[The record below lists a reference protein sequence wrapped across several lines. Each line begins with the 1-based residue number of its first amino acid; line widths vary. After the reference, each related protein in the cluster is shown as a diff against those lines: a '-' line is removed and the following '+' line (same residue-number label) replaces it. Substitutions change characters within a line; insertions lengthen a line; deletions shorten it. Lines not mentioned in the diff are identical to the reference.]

1 LVSSAGSFGLT
12 SESRLT
18 NYRQLTTDNRQ
29 LMTSIATKAVLRL
42 DHVSKTYGEGES
54 RVEAV
59 HDVSM
64 DLDAG
69 KFIFLM
75 GPSGSGKTT
84 LLMLMGC
91 LLRPTVG
98 SVHIFDEEVSAM
110 TESRLPR
117 VRRNRIGYIFQG
129 FNLFPA
135 LTAVENVEATLNLKG
150 YRGEE
155 GRVEARNLLSR
166 VGLANRMHH
175 LPEDLSGGE
184 KQRVAVARALAGNP
198 PIILADEPTGM
209 LDSKTGRLISEI
221 LRDLAHQEGRL
232 VFMVSHD
239 SRITG
244 LADEIFNIEDGVLEG
259 K

>member
-1 LVSSAGSFGLT
+1 
-12 SESRLT
+12 
-18 NYRQLTTDNRQ
+18 
-29 LMTSIATKAVLRL
+29 MTSIATQTVLRL

-54 RVEAV
+54 SVEAV
-59 HDVSM
+59 QDVSM
-64 DLDAG
+64 NLDAG

-91 LLRPTVG
+91 LLRPTAG
-98 SVHIFDEEVSAM
+98 SVHVFDEEVSSLA
-110 TESRLPR
+110 EGRLPR
-117 VRRNRIGYIFQG
+117 VRRDRIGFIFQG

-135 LTAVENVEATLNLKG
+135 LTALENVEATLNLKG
-150 YRGEE
+150 LRGEA
-155 GRVEARNLLSR
+155 GRAEARKLLGR
-166 VGLANRMHH
+166 VGLEKRMHH

-198 PIILADEPTGM
+198 PIILADEPTGL

-221 LRDLAHQEGRL
+221 LRDLAHREGRL

-244 LADEIFNIEDGVLEG
+244 LADEIFNIEDGVLKGQQGESRS
-259 K
+259 

>member
-1 LVSSAGSFGLT
+1 
-12 SESRLT
+12 
-18 NYRQLTTDNRQ
+18 
-29 LMTSIATKAVLRL
+29 MTSIATQTVLRL

-54 RVEAV
+54 SVEAV
-59 HDVSM
+59 QDVSM
-64 DLDAG
+64 NLDAG

-91 LLRPTVG
+91 LLRPTAG
-98 SVHIFDEEVSAM
+98 SVHVFDEEVSSLA
-110 TESRLPR
+110 EGRLPR
-117 VRRNRIGYIFQG
+117 VRRDRIGFIFQG

-135 LTAVENVEATLNLKG
+135 LTALENVEATLNLKG
-150 YRGEE
+150 LRGEA
-155 GRVEARNLLSR
+155 GRAEARKLLGR
-166 VGLANRMHH
+166 VGLEKRMHH

-221 LRDLAHQEGRL
+221 LRDLAHREGRL

-244 LADEIFNIEDGVLEG
+244 LADEIFNIEDGVLKGQQGESRS
-259 K
+259 

>member
-1 LVSSAGSFGLT
+1 
-12 SESRLT
+12 
-18 NYRQLTTDNRQ
+18 
-29 LMTSIATKAVLRL
+29 MTSVSTQTVLRL
-42 DHVSKTYGEGES
+42 DRVSKTYGEGES
-54 RVEAV
+54 SVDAV
-59 HDVSM
+59 QDVS
-64 DLDAG
+64 LELEAG

-91 LLRPTVG
+91 LLRPTSG
-98 SVHIFDEEVSAM
+98 SVHIFDEEVSAL
-110 TESRLPR
+110 EEARLPR
-117 VRRNRIGYIFQG
+117 VRRTQIGYIFQG

-135 LTAVENVEATLNLKG
+135 LTALENVEATLNLKG
-150 YRGEE
+150 WRGEE
-155 GRVEARNLLSR
+155 GRAEARNLLTR
-166 VGLANRMHH
+166 VGLEKRMHH

-184 KQRVAVARALAGNP
+184 KQRVAVARALAGDP

-221 LRDLAHQEGRL
+221 LRDLAHKEGRL

-239 SRITG
+239 SRVTA
-244 LADEIFNIEDGVLEG
+244 LADQIFNIEDGVLEG

>member
-1 LVSSAGSFGLT
+1 MTKDEGRLLT
-12 SESRLT
+12 QT
-18 NYRQLTTDNRQ
+18 
-29 LMTSIATKAVLRL
+29 VLRL

-54 RVEAV
+54 SVEAV

-91 LLRPTVG
+91 LLRPTAG
-98 SVHIFDEEVSAM
+98 SVHVFDEEVSSMPEA
-110 TESRLPR
+110 RLPR
-117 VRRNRIGYIFQG
+117 VRRDRIGFIFQG
-129 FNLFPA
+129 FNLYPA
-135 LTAVENVEATLNLKG
+135 LTALENVEATLNLKG
-150 YRGEE
+150 CRGEE
-155 GRVEARNLLSR
+155 GQAEARSLLGR
-166 VGLANRMHH
+166 VGLTKRMHH

-221 LRDLAHQEGRL
+221 LRDLAHEERRL

-244 LADEIFNIEDGVLEG
+244 LADEIFRIEDGVLEG
-259 K
+259 KKLEASS

>member
-1 LVSSAGSFGLT
+1 MV
-12 SESRLT
+12 SRLT
-18 NYRQLTTDNRQ
+18 IGRSDDPVIERTNDTQIVVR
-29 LMTSIATKAVLRL
+29 LR
-42 DHVSKTYGEGES
+42 HVSKTYGEGES
-54 RVEAV
+54 SVEAV
-59 HDVSM
+59 QDVS
-64 DLDAG
+64 LELTAG
-69 KFIFLM
+69 KFVFLM

-84 LLMLMGC
+84 LLLLMGC
-91 LLRPTVG
+91 LLRPTSG
-98 SVHIFDEEVSAM
+98 SVHIFDEEVSSLAEA
-110 TESRLPR
+110 TLPR
-117 VRRNRIGYIFQG
+117 VRRSRIGYIFQG

-135 LTAVENVEATLNLKG
+135 LTALENVEATLNLKG
-150 YRGEE
+150 LRGEQACAQ
-155 GRVEARNLLSR
+155 ARNLLER
-166 VGLANRMHH
+166 VGLSKRTEH

-239 SRITG
+239 SRITE
-244 LADEIFNIEDGVLEG
+244 LADKIFHIDDGVLKE

>member
-1 LVSSAGSFGLT
+1 
-12 SESRLT
+12 
-18 NYRQLTTDNRQ
+18 
-29 LMTSIATKAVLRL
+29 MTSTTTQTVLRL
-42 DHVSKTYGEGES
+42 DHVSKTYGDGES
-54 RVEAV
+54 SVEAV
-59 HDVSM
+59 RDVSIE
-64 DLDAG
+64 LDAG

-91 LLRPTVG
+91 LLRPTSG
-98 SVHIFDEEVSAM
+98 SVHVFGEEVSSMA
-110 TESRLPR
+110 EGRLPR
-117 VRRNRIGYIFQG
+117 IRRNRIGYIFQG

-135 LTAVENVEATLNLKG
+135 LTALENVEATLNLKG
-150 YRGEE
+150 SRG
-155 GRVEARNLLSR
+155 GEARAEAANLLAR
-166 VGLANRMHH
+166 VGLANRMDH

-221 LRDLAHQEGRL
+221 LRDLAHEEGRL

-239 SRITG
+239 NRITA
-244 LADEIFNIEDGVLEG
+244 LADEIFHIDDGRLLT
-259 K
+259 

>member
-1 LVSSAGSFGLT
+1 
-12 SESRLT
+12 
-18 NYRQLTTDNRQ
+18 
-29 LMTSIATKAVLRL
+29 MPIATQTVLRL
-42 DHVSKTYGEGES
+42 DRVSKTYGEGES
-54 RVEAV
+54 FVEAV
-59 HDVSM
+59 RDVS
-64 DLDAG
+64 LELEAG

-91 LLRPTVG
+91 LLRPTTG
-98 SVHIFDEEVSAM
+98 SVHIFDQEVS
-110 TESRLPR
+110 TLNERRLPR
-117 VRRNRIGYIFQG
+117 IRRDKIGFIFQG

-135 LTAVENVEATLNLKG
+135 LTALENVEATLNLKG
-150 YRGEE
+150 YRG
-155 GRVEARNLLSR
+155 GEARDEAGRLLAR
-166 VGLANRMHH
+166 VGLEKRMDH

-209 LDSKTGRLISEI
+209 LDSKTGRLISEM

-239 SRITG
+239 NRITA
-244 LADEIFNIEDGVLEG
+244 LADQIFNIEDGVLEG
-259 K
+259 QE

>member
-1 LVSSAGSFGLT
+1 MPTALQT
-12 SESRLT
+12 
-18 NYRQLTTDNRQ
+18 
-29 LMTSIATKAVLRL
+29 VLKL
-42 DHVSKTYGEGES
+42 DHVSKTYGDGEGS
-54 RVEAV
+54 VEAV

-64 DLDAG
+64 DLEAG

-84 LLMLMGC
+84 LLMMMGC
-91 LLRPTVG
+91 LLRPTTG
-98 SVHIFDEEVSAM
+98 SVHIFDEEVSSMA
-110 TESRLPR
+110 ERSLPQ

-135 LTAVENVEATLNLKG
+135 LTAQENVEATLNLKG
-150 YRGEE
+150 VRGDV
-155 GRVEARNLLSR
+155 GRAEARGLLER
-166 VGLANRMHH
+166 VGLAKRMHH

-239 SRITG
+239 NRITS
-244 LADEIFNIEDGVLEG
+244 LADRIYYVEDGKLTE

>member
-1 LVSSAGSFGLT
+1 
-12 SESRLT
+12 
-18 NYRQLTTDNRQ
+18 
-29 LMTSIATKAVLRL
+29 MTSTTTQTVLRL
-42 DHVSKTYGEGES
+42 DHVSKTYGDGES
-54 RVEAV
+54 SVEAV
-59 HDVSM
+59 RDVSM
-64 DLDAG
+64 ELDAG

-91 LLRPTVG
+91 LLRPTAG
-98 SVHIFDEEVSAM
+98 SVHIFDQEVSTLA
-110 TESRLPR
+110 EARLPR
-117 VRRNRIGYIFQG
+117 VRRTRIGYIFQG

-135 LTAVENVEATLNLKG
+135 LTALENVEATLNLKG

-155 GRVEARNLLSR
+155 ARTEARNLLDR
-166 VGLANRMHH
+166 VGLSKRMHH

-239 SRITG
+239 NRITG
-244 LADEIFNIEDGVLEG
+244 LADRIYHVDDGELAE

>member
-1 LVSSAGSFGLT
+1 
-12 SESRLT
+12 
-18 NYRQLTTDNRQ
+18 
-29 LMTSIATKAVLRL
+29 MTSITTQTVLRL

-54 RVEAV
+54 AVEAV

-64 DLDAG
+64 GLEAG
-69 KFIFLM
+69 KFVFLM

-91 LLRPTVG
+91 LLRPTSG
-98 SVHIFDEEVSAM
+98 AVHIFDDEVSSMA
-110 TESRLPR
+110 EARLPR
-117 VRRNRIGYIFQG
+117 VRRDRIGYIFQG

-135 LTAVENVEATLNLKG
+135 LTAQENVEATLNLKG
-150 YRGEE
+150 FRGEN
-155 GRVEARNLLSR
+155 GRAEARNLLAR
-166 VGLANRMHH
+166 VGLAKRTHH

-221 LRDLAHQEGRL
+221 LRGLAHEEGRL

-244 LADEIFNIEDGVLEG
+244 LADEIFHIDDGVLAG
-259 K
+259 RQ